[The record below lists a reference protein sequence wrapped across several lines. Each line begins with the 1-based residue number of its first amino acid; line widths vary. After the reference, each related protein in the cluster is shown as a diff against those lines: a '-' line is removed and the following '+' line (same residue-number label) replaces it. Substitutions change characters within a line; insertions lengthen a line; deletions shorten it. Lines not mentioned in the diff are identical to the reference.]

1 MSAPTPVVTTIRQGI
16 VTAISAVVAG
26 STYHNTLTGGDQVKH
41 GIYAAP
47 ARTGIPCVMVG
58 RGRIASQHGGPL
70 GQYTR
75 TCTFQVVCWA
85 PHTTEDPDAKI
96 SAAEALA
103 QDVTIAIEAAVN
115 AVGGTLHEYTT
126 AAIVEDADFDGS
138 EGDIAAQW
146 GVAALSVSVTLQ
158 ARNARGL

>member
-1 MSAPTPVVTTIRQGI
+1 MSAPTPVVTTIRHGV
-16 VTAISAVVAG
+16 VTAISAIVAG
-26 STYHNTLTGGDQVKH
+26 STYHNTLAGGDQVKH
-41 GIYAAP
+41 GLYAAP
-47 ARTGIPCVMVG
+47 ARTGLPCVMVG
-58 RGRIASQHGGPL
+58 RGRIASTHGGPL

-75 TCTFQVVCWA
+75 TCVLQVVCWA
-85 PHTTEDPDAKI
+85 PHDTEDPDDKI

-103 QDVTIAIEAAVN
+103 QDVTVAIETAVN
-115 AVGGTLHEYTT
+115 SVSGALHEYCV
-126 AAIVEDADFDGS
+126 ACIVEDADFDGS